1 MADRQVRS
9 NGQLIAARQTP
20 ISSRG
25 RAGGNAWHARR
36 CRVLEQ
42 RTYLNLN
49 LILIWQPL
57 ANETVTVRHAPN
69 DVAAPYRKY
78 GSFVLGNGVGGAG
91 VHWNGQ
97 LWRAFRAR

>member
-20 ISSRG
+20 IPSGG
-25 RAGGNAWHARR
+25 RASGNDWHAGR

-49 LILIWQPL
+49 LNLILILILILIQL
-57 ANETVTVRHAPN
+57 RA
-69 DVAAPYRKY
+69 DV
-78 GSFVLGNGVGGAG
+78 L
-91 VHWNGQ
+91 
-97 LWRAFRAR
+97 